1 MSPTATALAGFA
13 AWQIL
18 LTVALASFRTALVLG
33 GQKEANAFATDGS
46 DVSRFGR
53 RLTRARDN
61 CYENLPMFA
70 ALALAASLEGRTAVT
85 DPLALWFLLAR
96 IGQSVTHIVS
106 TSVRAVQVRFAF
118 YLAQLVIMGWWAIRL
133 LGS

>member
-18 LTVALASFRTALVLG
+18 LTVALAFFRTGLVLG
-33 GQKEANAFATDGS
+33 GQKAANGFVTDGS
-46 DVSRFGR
+46 DVPGFGQ

-70 ALALAASLEGRTAVT
+70 ALALAASLAGRTAVT
-85 DPLALWFLLAR
+85 DPLALWVLLAR
-96 IGQSVTHIVS
+96 IGQSITHIVS
-106 TSVRAVQVRFAF
+106 TSIPAVQVRFAF
-118 YLAQLVIMGWWAIRL
+118 YLAQIAIMGWWAIRL
-133 LGS
+133 LG